1 MWILNGMTLA
11 HKWNL
16 LQLTL
21 ESSMRS
27 STYLLALRI
36 CANLS
41 RVLGVTAI
49 MMTKT
54 WTILPFNL
62 FSTEDMEEE
71 KGDEK
76 KKTHKIEENQ

>member
-49 MMTKT
+49 MITKT
-54 WTILPFNL
+54 WTIFNL

-71 KGDEK
+71 EGDE
-76 KKTHKIEENQ
+76 

>member
-1 MWILNGMTLA
+1 
-11 HKWNL
+11 
-16 LQLTL
+16 
-21 ESSMRS
+21 MRS

-49 MMTKT
+49 MITKT
-54 WTILPFNL
+54 WTIFNL

-71 KGDEK
+71 EGDE
-76 KKTHKIEENQ
+76 

>member
-1 MWILNGMTLA
+1 
-11 HKWNL
+11 
-16 LQLTL
+16 
-21 ESSMRS
+21 MRS
-27 STYLLALRI
+27 STYLLALRV

-49 MMTKT
+49 MITKT

-71 KGDEK
+71 KGDE
-76 KKTHKIEENQ
+76 